1 MKHRV
6 FVYGLL
12 QRGQGAI
19 SLDHQPGARFISVTR
34 TDHDN
39 YTMRDLGSFPAVSSG
54 GMDFIQGELWEVDER
69 TLEFMDEVEGHPDF
83 YQRETV
89 NTRHGPAWM
98 YQINDGSIHDYPV
111 VQPPLSQPASWITHS
126 KEQHDTTSEFE

>member
-19 SLDHQPGARFISVTR
+19 SLDHQEGAQFVSITR
-34 TDHDN
+34 TITDN
-39 YTMRDLGSFPAVSSG
+39 YTMRDLGEYPAVSRNG
-54 GMDFIQGELWEVDER
+54 IDFIKGELWEVDDQ
-69 TLEFMDEVEGHPDF
+69 TLAFMDQVEGHPDF

-98 YQINDGSIHDYPV
+98 YQINDGSINDYPV
-111 VQPPLSQPASWITHS
+111 VQPPLSQPACWITHI
-126 KEQHDTTSEFE
+126 KEQQ